1 MKKKKWLIAVLILL
15 IIFVYEIAGAV
26 VPFIHAKKVQTSLM
40 KTESFYDHGQSSDRA
55 AIIESNE
62 EALEL
67 RLSMF
72 EDAKESIVFST
83 FDIRNGE
90 STKEVFSSLLAAA
103 NRGVDVKIIVDGLY
117 GMIHMNKEP
126 LFYAAG
132 NHKNIEIKYYNT
144 PDVIR
149 PWTFNGRM
157 HDKYIMIDDKLL
169 LMGGR
174 NTFDYFLGKH
184 AGKSTGYDR
193 EVLIYNTDFE
203 NGNKNSVI
211 KDVKKYFQGMWG
223 SKDCKNKFENVPLG
237 KKDEIEDVKNEMA
250 SRYIENDIRTTD
262 YIQRTVP
269 VNKAVFI
276 HNPTHILAKEPY
288 VWEQLQSLMSDAKEK
303 VVIQTPYAVFSD
315 DMYKGLS
322 EITEKIPDTQMLIN
336 SIASGDNICASS
348 DYIKNKSKILDTGVN
363 LYEYMGKYS
372 FHGKSLTIDQDLSV
386 IGSYNFD
393 NRSTYV
399 DTETMLV
406 IQSEEINKELNSY
419 FDSFREG
426 SLKVKTEKEYEENE
440 EVKEKKINE
449 KKEKKIQLLSF
460 VIGGFRYLI

>member
-1 MKKKKWLIAVLILL
+1 MKKKKWLIAVLILM

-26 VPFIHAKKVQTSLM
+26 VPFVHAKKVQGPLI
-40 KTESFYDHGQSSDRA
+40 KTEAFHGNGQSSDRA
-55 AIIESNE
+55 AIIESNK
-62 EALEL
+62 EALDL

-72 EDAKESIVFST
+72 EEAKNSIVFST

-90 STKEVFSSLLAAA
+90 STKDVFSSLLAAA
-103 NRGVDVKIIVDGLY
+103 DRGVNVKIIVDGLY

-144 PDVIR
+144 PNVIK

-174 NTFDYFLGKH
+174 NTFDYFLGEYPK
-184 AGKSTGYDR
+184 KSTGYDR

-203 NGNKNSVI
+203 NGSKNSVI
-211 KDVKKYFQGMWG
+211 NEVQKYFEKMWN
-223 SKDCKNKFENVPLG
+223 SKDCKNKFENVPIG
-237 KKDEIEDVKNEMA
+237 KEDEIETEKNNMA
-250 SRYIENDIRTTD
+250 TRYEKQDIKTTD
-262 YIQRTVP
+262 YIQSTVP
-269 VNKAVFI
+269 INKAIFI
-276 HNPTHILAKEPY
+276 HNPTNILAKEPY

-303 VVIQTPYAVFSD
+303 VIIQTPYAVFSD
-315 DMYKGLS
+315 DMYKGIH
-322 EITEKIPDTQMLIN
+322 EITDKLPETEILVN

-348 DYIKNKSKILDTGVN
+348 DYVKNKSKILDTGVN
-363 LYEYMGKYS
+363 LYEYMGEYS
-372 FHGKSLTIDQDLSV
+372 FHGKSLTIDQDFSA

-406 IQSEEINKELNSY
+406 IESEEINKELNSY
-419 FDSFREG
+419 FDSFRED
-426 SLKVKTEKEYEENE
+426 SLKVKTEKEYEKNE
-440 EVKEKKINE
+440 EVKEKRINE
-449 KKEKKIQLLSF
+449 KKEKKIRLLSF